1 MPDSPAFAVAGVP
14 DLFFSSKITGTANQL
29 GLKVILAGNT
39 DVLLARAAEGAAIV
53 MLDLSATQLD
63 PVGTIARLKA
73 DPATAGIRLIAFAN
87 HENTVDI
94 QRAREAGCDE
104 VMTRGAFASA
114 LPTIL
119 GSIA

>member
-29 GLKVILAGNT
+29 GLKVILAGNS
-39 DVLLARAAEGAAIV
+39 DVLVSRAAEGAAIV

-63 PVGTIARLKA
+63 PIGTITRLKA
-73 DPATAGIRLIAFAN
+73 DPATAGIRIVVFAN
-87 HENTVDI
+87 HENAEGM
-94 QRAREAGCDE
+94 QQARDAGCDE

-114 LPTIL
+114 LPAIL
-119 GSIA
+119 GSVA